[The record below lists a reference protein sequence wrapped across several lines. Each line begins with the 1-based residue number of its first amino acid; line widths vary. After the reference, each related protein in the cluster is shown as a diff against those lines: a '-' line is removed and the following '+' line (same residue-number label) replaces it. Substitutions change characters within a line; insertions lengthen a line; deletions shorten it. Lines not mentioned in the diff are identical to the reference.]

1 MGAPK
6 SSPSRSRARA
16 SRPARSPSEREPE
29 PAPSQARTSGNNA
42 AAVAD
47 YVASITAGLAA
58 MAGSARLDLL
68 TYLLNMARLEAE
80 CLARQRGSA
89 SE

>member
-1 MGAPK
+1 MGAAK

-16 SRPARSPSEREPE
+16 ARSARSASERE
-29 PAPSQARTSGNNA
+29 APSQARTPGNNA

-47 YVASITAGLAA
+47 YVASITAELAA

-68 TYLLNMARLEAE
+68 TYFLNMARLEAE
-80 CLARQRGSA
+80 CLARQHTPT

>member
-6 SSPSRSRARA
+6 SSPSRSRARRHA
-16 SRPARSPSEREPE
+16 DAT
-29 PAPSQARTSGNNA
+29 PAPSQVRTPGNNA

-47 YVASITAGLAA
+47 YVASITAELAG

-68 TYLLNMARLEAE
+68 TYFLNMARLEAE
-80 CLARQRGSA
+80 FLARQHA
-89 SE
+89 PTNE

>member
-16 SRPARSPSEREPE
+16 LRHGHSAAEGE
-29 PAPSQARTSGNNA
+29 APSQTRTPGNNA

-47 YVASITAGLAA
+47 YVASITAELAA

-68 TYLLNMARLEAE
+68 TYFLNMARLEAE
-80 CLARQRGSA
+80 YLAREHA
-89 SE
+89 PTNE